1 MIASLSVLL
10 VALLALVVVSSE
22 DVRAFKHPLTDM
34 PGPAEDVSTVQYFP
48 NQPDLKLPIGEVITV
63 LCHFSNEGSGYYNI
77 SGVMGSLNAPI
88 DFRHHFQN
96 YSYKPF
102 GIVVKGG
109 EEISLKYTF
118 QLHPELDPVDYQLA
132 VTVFYDSESESFS
145 NTFFNQT
152 VELYLPTSEYDFDT
166 IASVLFSLASTG
178 LVILLAVF
186 ACFPET
192 KFSQDM
198 TRKLKKLLPGADAT
212 AATVKKSYR
221 GKRDGSDED
230 SEED

>member
-145 NTFFNQT
+145 NTFFNQ
-152 VELYLPTSEYDFDT
+152 VCWS
-166 IASVLFSLASTG
+166 ISSVLVAVTRCVLIFVCVVVDGGVVPAHQRIRLRHDRVGPVQSGQHRTG
-178 LVILLAVF
+178 
-186 ACFPET
+186 
-192 KFSQDM
+192 
-198 TRKLKKLLPGADAT
+198 
-212 AATVKKSYR
+212 
-221 GKRDGSDED
+221 D
-230 SEED
+230 SSRSVCVLS